1 MIQTVDDVS
10 ISHAADRGRG
20 PMERRMQRPDFPS
33 HERSGGSSVHVGAR
47 PAGFCIFFVS
57 GAFPICSKVQ
67 PGVRDLTSLH
77 FLDFSSDKVTTTDRH
92 SSIRAPFMYRLTGN
106 CSPPDTPE
114 SAVIL
119 GNQSSSTRIS

>member
-1 MIQTVDDVS
+1 
-10 ISHAADRGRG
+10 
-20 PMERRMQRPDFPS
+20 MERRMQRPDFPS
-33 HERSGGSSVHVGAR
+33 HERSGGSSVQYQSSKSLAAPSHVGAR

-67 PGVRDLTSLH
+67 RGVRDLTRLH